1 MASVGGAVSNTRE
14 KRMAGSIETSAT
26 EGDTAELQARGP
38 GVLRRIGANYRSE
51 LILAIAIV
59 LVEGVVS
66 LWSPQALSY
75 GNIANVAQAAAPLI
89 IMALGVLLV
98 IITSGIDLSVGS
110 TFSLSGMVAGLAMSA
125 GATWPAAC
133 LVGLGVGVLV
143 GGVNGLL
150 VTTVGLAPFVVTL
163 ITYAVGASLAFVI
176 TDGHSIALLDPTFYL
191 LNGGH
196 LIPGIG
202 NYVLFCLI
210 GTIAIEFSLR
220 KLVMGRWVYAI
231 GSNDQASRLL
241 GIPVNRI
248 RLGVYVAAGVLA
260 AFSSMLSLSYIS
272 NSEATSGANMMLQ
285 AIAACVI
292 GGASL
297 FGGTG
302 SAIGAALGAVMITV
316 IQNGV
321 NLIGINSFWEGS
333 VTGLVILIAVL
344 IDRLAKFRA

>member
-1 MASVGGAVSNTRE
+1 MTETMIMRDRERKMSASEVTSAGGAAS
-14 KRMAGSIETSAT
+14 
-26 EGDTAELQARGP
+26 
-38 GVLRRIGANYRSE
+38 GVLDAPRAGALRRLGATYRSE
-51 LILAIAIV
+51 IALAIAI
-59 LVEGVVS
+59 LLMEGVVS
-66 LWSPQALSY
+66 FWSPQVFSY
-75 GNIANVAQAAAPLI
+75 GNIANVAQAAAPLV

-125 GATWPAAC
+125 GASWPIGC
-133 LVGLGVGVLV
+133 LVGLGVGIAV
-143 GGVNGLL
+143 GAVNGAL
-150 VTTVGLAPFVVTL
+150 VTMLGLAPFVVTL

-191 LNGGH
+191 LNGGS
-196 LIPGIG
+196 LIPGLT
-202 NYVLFCLI
+202 NYVLFCLV
-210 GTIAIEFSLR
+210 GTIAIELGLR

-231 GSNDQASRLL
+231 GSNDKASRLL

-248 RLGVYVAAGVLA
+248 RVAVYVIAGLLA

-285 AIAACVI
+285 GIAACVI

-302 SAIGAALGAVMITV
+302 SAVGAALGAVMITV

-321 NLIGINSFWEGS
+321 NLIGINSFWQGS
-333 VTGLVILIAVL
+333 VTGLVILVAVL
-344 IDRLAKFRA
+344 IDRLAKIRA

>member
-1 MASVGGAVSNTRE
+1 MTAQQQPFADAGASDVRPRGA
-14 KRMAGSIETSAT
+14 
-26 EGDTAELQARGP
+26 
-38 GVLRRIGANYRSE
+38 LRRLGATYRSE
-51 LILAIAIV
+51 LALALAILLI
-59 LVEGVVS
+59 EGVVS
-66 LWSPQALSY
+66 FWSPQVFSY
-75 GNIANVAQAAAPLI
+75 GNIANVAQAAAPLV

-125 GATWPAAC
+125 GASWPVGC
-133 LVGLGVGVLV
+133 LVGLAVGIAV
-143 GGVNGLL
+143 GAVNGLL
-150 VTTVGLAPFVVTL
+150 VTLLGLAPFVVTL
-163 ITYAVGASLAFVI
+163 ITYAVAGSLAFVI
-176 TDGHSIALLDPTFYL
+176 TDGHSIALLDPSFYL
-191 LNGGH
+191 LNGGS
-196 LIPGIG
+196 LVPGVA

-210 GTIAIEFSLR
+210 LTAAIELGLR

-231 GSNDQASRLL
+231 GSNDKASRLL

-248 RLGVYVAAGVLA
+248 RLGVYVGAGLLA
-260 AFSSMLSLSYIS
+260 AFASMLSLSYIS

-302 SAIGAALGAVMITV
+302 SAIGATLGAVMITV

-321 NLIGINSFWEGS
+321 NLIGINSFWQGS
-333 VTGLVILIAVL
+333 VTGLVILVAVL
-344 IDRLAKFRA
+344 IDRLTKIRA